1 MFNLQIKL
9 SPNHVCLQS
18 LIIVFV
24 MLQKTFLSRVF
35 EKDKTLFVVFML
47 FIVCQSFF
55 TYKHIENTPFFHYG
69 MYSAIHHTQQI
80 YTVYNILIDNKPIRS
95 LDFTDGQREM
105 VYNTIAYY
113 DGLKQ
118 LDFKDSLNKV
128 ISKRLSGH
136 RAEYARTRLLNNS
149 QMDTPY
155 QKWLF
160 QYIADMRLV
169 KTPIIE
175 VSKQK
180 VSYKSDGSIA
190 VKDSVQVL
198 FKLRYD

>member
-1 MFNLQIKL
+1 
-9 SPNHVCLQS
+9 
-18 LIIVFV
+18 
-24 MLQKTFLSRVF
+24 
-35 EKDKTLFVVFML
+35 
-47 FIVCQSFF
+47 
-55 TYKHIENTPFFHYG
+55 